1 MTGTDNASNGNASNG
16 NASNGGD
23 ENTDENAPSSC
34 QDAMFESMTHS
45 GKRFLFLFALPVLWI
60 VFIAVGWSKEDRI
73 ETEVNAI
80 WTRQRSSYKA
90 DLDYAEQLN
99 ADELGQSTS
108 FAAMAISRDG
118 ANLFTPDRLE
128 EIRLRMEETE
138 NTTVRSSLVPIHPP
152 SFLFCSDASVF
163 GLHIGRIQWQH
174 IQLGRCL
181 FFE

>member
-1 MTGTDNASNGNASNG
+1 MTDNESTEEHENN
-16 NASNGGD
+16 D
-23 ENTDENAPSSC
+23 EKAPSSC

-45 GKRFLFLFALPVLWI
+45 GKKFLFLFALPVLWI

-90 DLDYAEQLN
+90 DLDYAEQLS

-108 FAAMAISRDG
+108 FAAMAISRDEG
-118 ANLFTPDRLE
+118 NLFAPDRLE

-138 NTTVRSSLVPIHPP
+138 NTTVRSSFGPNSPTFFP
-152 SFLFCSDASVF
+152 FLF
-163 GLHIGRIQWQH
+163 
-174 IQLGRCL
+174 
-181 FFE
+181 